1 MVKNDNRPKQLE
13 IKQASNSIALVSIV
27 GLTLCFVAALYKEAQ
42 VPIFL
47 YAIFGGGILGTENV
61 LKFIKAIFRID
72 SKKDG

>member
-1 MVKNDNRPKQLE
+1 MVKNDHRPKQLE